1 MNLTKAITTGG
12 AAVLLHLF
20 FRTQPELAA
29 LVSGIALG
37 VIVGTVV
44 MPKLAAIFIADMEAR
59 RVRQAY
65 YKETE

>member
-29 LVSGIALG
+29 VIAGVTLG
-37 VIVGTVV
+37 VVVGVIIV
-44 MPKLAAIFIADMEAR
+44 PRLAAIFIADMEAR